1 LELDGLMNSI
11 LQRVLAAL
19 VVAGVMFAPGGG
31 KAPLQ
36 AYAQGRALVFFTPV
50 RGTLNDA
57 TPVEDWTFAGQAD
70 EVVSLL
76 AVAQSGDLDP
86 VLQVIGPTG
95 EIVGENDDLDSI
107 VVDAGLEAFTLPS
120 DGTYTARVMRYQGAA
135 GTTTGEYELTLT
147 PGFARLAYRS
157 VFDGGIPWVTPGDEP
172 VPAEANRLPLRVTSP
187 DETLLAFPPNPD
199 SFGEMYAQVRAQ
211 VDGAPSYA
219 EFGLVFRA
227 QGPGLVRS
235 YQFKV
240 NSHDQ
245 WTVLYQDESGIYV
258 LRSWSTNP
266 ALSPSNQWTL
276 AVLAGDRE
284 FAFYANGTLLGT
296 LSDGRLPTPGAIGV
310 LAASNPHQPDPP
322 TVMVDDV
329 VVTTRLG
336 TTYHGLPLALSTWD
350 SSDPGAIVNSLANSG
365 QVIPAAARD
374 LFLPER
380 SLTATTV
387 DAQFALIGSDRAL
400 YDNFVLGA
408 RVSMTTGGQSVG
420 CGLVYRW
427 ADARN
432 LDLAYVDTA
441 GGFGVVQARDGQL
454 TTNVYDRGPMVDKN
468 ADKLLV
474 VVQGDRVALY
484 VNGALVT
491 QETAQPGEGRVGVA
505 LLNYEDVRTDCHWS
519 DIWVWPLEERQP

>member
-1 LELDGLMNSI
+1 MNSI
-11 LQRVLAAL
+11 FQRVWVAV
-19 VVAGVMFAPGGG
+19 VVASAMLAPGGG
-31 KAPLQ
+31 KSPLP
-36 AYAQGRALVFFTPV
+36 AYAQGRALIFFTPV
-50 RGTLNDA
+50 RGTLTDA
-57 TPVEDWTFAGQAD
+57 TPVEDWTFAGHAD
-70 EVVSLL
+70 EVISLL
-76 AVAQSGDLDP
+76 AVAKSGDLDP
-86 VLQVIGPTG
+86 VLQVIAPTG
-95 EIVGENDDLDSI
+95 EVVGENDDLDSI

-120 DGTYTARVMRYQGAA
+120 RGTYTARVMRYQGAA

-147 PGFARLAYRS
+147 PGFARLAYRTA
-157 VFDGGIPWVTPGDEP
+157 FGGSAASWLTPEDEP
-172 VPAEANRLPLRVTSP
+172 VPAEANRLPLRVTAP

-227 QGPGLVRS
+227 QGPGLVQS

-240 NSHDQ
+240 NTHDQ
-245 WTVLYQDESGIYV
+245 WTVLYQDESGTYV
-258 LRSWSTNP
+258 LRSWSTS
-266 ALSPSNQWTL
+266 AVLSPSDQWTL
-276 AVLAGDRE
+276 AVLARDRE
-284 FAFYANGTLLGT
+284 FAFYANGVLLGT
-296 LSDGRLPTPGAIGV
+296 LSDNRLPTPGAIGV
-310 LAASNPHQPDPP
+310 IAASNPHQPDPP
-322 TVMVDDV
+322 TVMVDEV
-329 VVTTRLG
+329 VVTTRLV

-350 SSDPGAIVNSLANSG
+350 SSDPGAIVNALASSG
-365 QVIPAAARD
+365 QVVPAAARD

-380 SLTATTV
+380 SLAATTV

-400 YDNFVLGA
+400 YDNFVLGG
-408 RVSMTTGGQSVG
+408 RVSMTTGGRSVG

-427 ADARN
+427 EDEQN

-454 TTNVYDRGPMVDKN
+454 TTNVYDRGSMVDQS

-474 VVQGDRVALY
+474 VAQGDHVALY

-491 QETAQPGEGRVGVA
+491 QETVQPGEGRVGVA

-519 DIWVWPLEERQP
+519 DIWVWPLEARQP